1 MKKVFMS
8 IAVVAIV
15 LAAVSCG
22 NKSKKAEAEVAAEVA
37 PVEEVA
43 DSVAAAADSV
53 VAAVDSV
60 VAK

>member
-1 MKKVFMS
+1 MS

-22 NKSKKAEAEVAAEVA
+22 NKSKKVEAEVAAEVA
-37 PVEEVA
+37 PVEE
-43 DSVAAAADSV
+43 AADSV
-53 VAAVDSV
+53 VAAVDTV

>member
-1 MKKVFMS
+1 MS
-8 IAVVAIV
+8 IAVIAIV

-37 PVEEVA
+37 PVEEAA

-53 VAAVDSV
+53 VAAADTV